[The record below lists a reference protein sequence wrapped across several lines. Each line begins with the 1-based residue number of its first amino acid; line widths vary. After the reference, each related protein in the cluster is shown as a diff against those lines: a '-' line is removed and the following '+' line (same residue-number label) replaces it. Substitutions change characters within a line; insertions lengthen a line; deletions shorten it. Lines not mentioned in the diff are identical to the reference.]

1 MERYL
6 ILLKAFI
13 KDIDST
19 DKEYIKNNM
28 KEIANDLYDF
38 SKYLTKIIEISQSKQ
53 KLKDKIILLQLLSYK
68 DFRLNAKQ
76 SQEIIGILN
85 KHKKGGL
92 SPLANQLVKSGLSS
106 SINKGINI
114 NTVGSLI
121 NTDLTDGQTCQKC
134 GNPFIDMITKVIGT
148 EIEKDPKKF
157 TDYFA
162 NVDYVYLILF
172 LVSSIPFIGF
182 IPNVIT
188 IIKALRDKRVYLAI
202 LTSIG
207 TFLSLFTLHILDLG
221 LALKV
226 VYFMDV
232 YTTTKYENRG
242 KKLENI
248 VDVKEA
254 NEIALDK

>member
-19 DKEYIKNNM
+19 DKEYIKKNM
-28 KEIANDLYDF
+28 KEIAKDLYDF
-38 SKYLTKIIEISQSKQ
+38 SKYLTQIIEISQSKQ

-85 KHKKGGL
+85 KHKIGGL
-92 SPLANQLVKSGLSS
+92 SPLANQIVKSGLSS
-106 SINKGINI
+106 GINKGVNI
-114 NTVGSLI
+114 NTIGSLI
-121 NTDLTDGQTCQKC
+121 NTGSTDGQTCERC
-134 GNPFIDMITKVIGT
+134 ENPFIKMITKVIGT
-148 EIEKDPKKF
+148 DIEKDPKKF
-157 TDYFA
+157 TDYFS

-202 LTSIG
+202 LTSLG

-232 YTTTKYENRG
+232 YTTTKYENSG
-242 KKLENI
+242 KKQEQI

-254 NEIALDK
+254 DDIALDK